1 MGILFNR
8 KANRS
13 GVSDKELARAA
24 AIYFGVYN
32 DAEEKKFQQNVAAGV
47 KQAMGD
53 IKKEEQKQKKAPEAK
68 SATTTQAPK
77 QEQSQQK
84 KKAPEVNK
92 KANEPK
98 PQQQEKTETVDEL
111 IKESAET
118 AKAAGVP
125 DEEILKTKDDLDKYF
140 LGEGPIPDSLIE
152 DLKKIAAK
160 EKTSFP
166 DSKSGTGK
174 SVQEK
179 VDLIKGR
186 VDLIEGKHQ
195 GLDEIQIDCLLH
207 FLESKKL
214 RKKLQA
220 VDYPAGVK
228 LAEVNPISDG
238 FDFAFV
244 IPGGKVIEFCSIPQW
259 NDEKK
264 RWDNRIKTTD
274 AAKDITKEQQ
284 QNNQA
289 A

>member
-53 IKKEEQKQKKAPEAK
+53 IKKQEEQKQKATTANK
-68 SATTTQAPK
+68 SATQAKPK
-77 QEQSQQK
+77 QEQPKQQ
-84 KKAPEVNK
+84 KAPEVNK

-111 IKESAET
+111 KVKESAEA

-125 DEEILKTKDDLDKYF
+125 DEEVLKTKDDIDKYF
-140 LGEGPIPDSLIE
+140 LGEGPIPDDLIN
-152 DLKKIAAK
+152 DLKKIAAQ
-160 EKTSFP
+160 EKISFP

-179 VDLIKGR
+179 VDLIKSR
-186 VDLIEGKHQ
+186 VDLIEGKHT

-220 VDYPAGVK
+220 VNYPAGVK
-228 LAEVNPISDG
+228 
-238 FDFAFV
+238 
-244 IPGGKVIEFCSIPQW
+244 
-259 NDEKK
+259 
-264 RWDNRIKTTD
+264 
-274 AAKDITKEQQ
+274 
-284 QNNQA
+284 
-289 A
+289 